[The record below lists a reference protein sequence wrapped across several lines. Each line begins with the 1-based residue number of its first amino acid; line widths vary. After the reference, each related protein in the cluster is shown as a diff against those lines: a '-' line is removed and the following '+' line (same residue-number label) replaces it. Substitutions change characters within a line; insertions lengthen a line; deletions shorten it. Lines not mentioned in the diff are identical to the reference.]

1 MLKDLEKKGL
11 LNECM
16 MDYIQIQQEYEKQN
30 IKHQRK
36 EIAFHE
42 SPSKSEN
49 RLRFSHTMKV

>member
-36 EIAFHE
+36 ELAFHE
-42 SPSKSEN
+42 SPSKSEK